1 MSLHIEA
8 NTPAMLGDLKVANR
22 RTVLSAFRR
31 GAVAGVSEVS
41 QQTGISR
48 PTVVKCIR
56 FFLDSGLL
64 VSLGK
69 GPSTAIG
76 GKRPENY
83 TLSGR
88 RYFLCLALWPQ
99 EMRACLYT
107 IGHTL
112 LGSISLSGPLP
123 DTADEISRKSATLA
137 ARLLREQCVQPRD
150 VCAVSVSTSGTVDRE
165 TGTLLYSSHT
175 PQWGTHVHLLADL
188 RGLFGLATPISLE
201 NAGKMCARP
210 FLLDSALRS
219 QRVLV
224 LFTTWGLSGC
234 MLEHGHILSG
244 QNSLIGEVGHM
255 TLDPSDPEPCGCG
268 SHGCF
273 ERLVSAARVRRM
285 VRTYHR
291 HLPESSG
298 DGSGGIQCIADLTV
312 DLTQHVATRSGKR
325 LLLSAKESAILEYF
339 AQHAGKILT
348 REEIEAH
355 IAVQD
360 SGSGLVPVYIHY
372 LRQKIDEGYPL
383 PLLHTVRGKGYMLSA
398 NPMRKPRRC
407 FRPVACA
414 V

>member
-8 NTPAMLGDLKVANR
+8 NTPAMLGDLKVTNR

-83 TLSGR
+83 TLSGS

-137 ARLLREQCVQPRD
+137 ARLLREV
-150 VCAVSVSTSGTVDRE
+150 T
-165 TGTLLYSSHT
+165 
-175 PQWGTHVHLLADL
+175 
-188 RGLFGLATPISLE
+188 
-201 NAGKMCARP
+201 AR
-210 FLLDSALRS
+210 
-219 QRVLV
+219 
-224 LFTTWGLSGC
+224 
-234 MLEHGHILSG
+234 ILSRG
-244 QNSLIGEVGHM
+244 EKAFLHSYTDNATAIRLYESLGYRG
-255 TLDPSDPEPCGCG
+255 
-268 SHGCF
+268 
-273 ERLVSAARVRRM
+273 RR
-285 VRTYHR
+285 
-291 HLPESSG
+291 E
-298 DGSGGIQCIADLTV
+298 LTFTS
-312 DLTQHVATRSGKR
+312 LTGA
-325 LLLSAKESAILEYF
+325 
-339 AQHAGKILT
+339 
-348 REEIEAH
+348 
-355 IAVQD
+355 
-360 SGSGLVPVYIHY
+360 
-372 LRQKIDEGYPL
+372 
-383 PLLHTVRGKGYMLSA
+383 
-398 NPMRKPRRC
+398 
-407 FRPVACA
+407 
-414 V
+414 